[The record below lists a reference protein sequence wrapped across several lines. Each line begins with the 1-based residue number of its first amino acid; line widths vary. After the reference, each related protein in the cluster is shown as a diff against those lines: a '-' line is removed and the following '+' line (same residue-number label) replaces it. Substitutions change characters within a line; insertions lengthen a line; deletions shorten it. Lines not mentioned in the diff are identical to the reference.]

1 MFDRTTIRTL
11 FDSLIDSLDDSFR
24 CPKCSYKGTIDELS
38 CYNCENVIVLNETKF
53 NTTMQCSVCGIAQ
66 TASCP
71 NDCGANITIH
81 TIEKPNLLKRSII
94 TGIIFFGVAAIFVLV
109 YAINE
114 FLGWI
119 VSGLFDWLFRG

>member
-1 MFDRTTIRTL
+1 VFDRTTIRTL

-94 TGIIFFGVAAIFVLV
+94 TGIIFFGTIAFLFLAHAFI
-109 YAINE
+109 E
-114 FLGWI
+114 FFWGNVFDLLG
-119 VSGLFDWLFRG
+119 WLFRG